1 MRLDVLSGATARC
14 LVQHASL
21 ALHVAGCGQAMCA
34 AAAVGGGWCCC
45 CVFVFFLF
53 KHLCYPSSCV
63 QASLHLSTPYLS
75 ALVAPPFFS
84 LLCSHVYSVALY
96 ICSMKTH

>member
-34 AAAVGGGWCCC
+34 AAGGGGEKSRIIDKTEEGEEEEEDG
-45 CVFVFFLF
+45 LRRT
-53 KHLCYPSSCV
+53 LNAQGDSSGYP
-63 QASLHLSTPYLS
+63 
-75 ALVAPPFFS
+75 
-84 LLCSHVYSVALY
+84 
-96 ICSMKTH
+96 